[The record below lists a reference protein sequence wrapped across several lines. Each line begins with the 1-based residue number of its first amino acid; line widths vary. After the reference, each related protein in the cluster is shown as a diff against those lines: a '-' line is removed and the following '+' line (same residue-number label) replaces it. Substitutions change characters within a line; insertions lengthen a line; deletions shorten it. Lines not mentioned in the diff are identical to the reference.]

1 MLAGSLAEV
10 AKKSWPYLLGG
21 VAVVGSGFLV
31 YHFVTKED

>member
-1 MLAGSLAEV
+1 MSAA
-10 AKKSWPYLLGG
+10 WPYLLGG